1 MFVAQRWR
9 RLLEASRR
17 DRNEG
22 AFWADLEEAISSR
35 AYTGNDFRIRDLFE
49 NFVPDGREIVQ
60 SWNPQ
65 QSGGTRSGITLA
77 ESGVDTAAFANI
89 TGQIVFSEV
98 MQAFENPQFLAPR
111 LVRTVPTGFSGER
124 IPGMGQIGDN
134 AEEIGEGNP
143 YPMAGF
149 SEEWVETPETTKRGM
164 IVPVTKE
171 IVFFDRIGMVL
182 QNAADTGTWLAVN
195 KEKRVLDVV
204 CGITSTYRRNGQ
216 ASAVATY
223 GDNAGSH
230 DWDNLAASNALQDWT
245 DIENALLLFDG
256 LTDPNTGEPIVVNP
270 NQLLVPT
277 ALSFTA
283 ARIVNATEIREVTNT
298 NTTTISSNPLNGQ
311 RIGGAGGPLEILSNQ
326 WVKARTSSDS
336 TWFIGD
342 FQRAFR
348 YMENWPVTTVSAPS
362 NSEMEFT
369 HDIVQ
374 RYKVSERGVAAA
386 VEPRGAVKATG

>member
-9 RLLEASRR
+9 RLLEAARR
-17 DRNEG
+17 DGDETP
-22 AFWADLEEAISSR
+22 FWTDLEEAISNR
-35 AYTGNDFRIRDLFE
+35 AYSGNDFRVRDLFE
-49 NFVPDGREIVQ
+49 NFVPDGREIVA

-65 QSGGTRSGITLA
+65 QPGGTRSGVTLA
-77 ESGVDTAAFANI
+77 EAGVDTSAFANI

-98 MQAFENPQFLAPR
+98 LQAFENPMFLAPR
-111 LVRTVPTGFSGER
+111 LARTVPTGFSGER

-134 AEEIGEGNP
+134 AEEIGEGQP

-149 SEEWVETPETTKRGM
+149 AEEWVETPETTKRGL

-171 IVFFDRIGMVL
+171 VVFFDRIGMIL

-204 CGITSTYRRNGQ
+204 TGITSTYKRNGA

-223 GDNAGSH
+223 GDNSGSH

-245 DIENALLLFDG
+245 DIENALLLFDD

-283 ARIVNATEIREVTNT
+283 QRIVGATEIREVTNT
-298 NTTTISSNPLNGQ
+298 NTTTLSRNPLSGD
-311 RIGGAGGPLEILSNQ
+311 RVGGAGGSLEILSNQ
-326 WVKARTSSDS
+326 WVKARTSSAS

-342 FQRAFR
+342 FQAAFR
-348 YMENWPVTTVSAPS
+348 YMENWPVTTVSAPA

-369 HDIVQ
+369 HDIIQ

-386 VEPRGAVKATG
+386 VQPRGAVKATA